1 SEMTLLW
8 LSRQLWRHR
17 VKGLL
22 VTLVKRTS
30 HEDDR
35 RAAATTD
42 VRPIPEDPGKARP
55 HTSTRGHPTE
65 SKRRRPPP
73 LAFLKIH
80 KTGSSTVQNLLF
92 RLGEK
97 EKAAFAFPYYTYQFA
112 YPERFRSQFVDELP
126 EGAAQFDI
134 LCSHMR
140 LDLAQLRQVMP
151 QNTVFFTLLR
161 DPVRTFESVFSYFTA
176 TVPAFAQAKAA
187 AAVARKSALSVFLES
202 PESFWDPGEI
212 RNGLAK
218 NPMCFD
224 LGLNSQG
231 WNASWPEDLA
241 QLEDAFQLVMIA
253 EHFDE
258 SLVLLGALLGL
269 DHEDLAYVRLNARSA
284 GSVATLDEGT
294 VGRLRSWNALDVLLY
309 DFFLQLFWEKAELY
323 GLDRL
328 ERDAAL
334 LREAAER
341 LRQTCVARRGVPPG
355 DLEDLLRPWQTD
367 TATVVGYELRAN
379 LSQQQQGRC
388 VRLTLPELQYHTSA
402 GKNLLIANIP
412 GIVRHSN
419 VHLRK

>member
-1 SEMTLLW
+1 PP
-8 LSRQLWRHR
+8 HR
-17 VKGLL
+17 
-22 VTLVKRTS
+22 
-30 HEDDR
+30 EQ
-35 RAAATTD
+35 
-42 VRPIPEDPGKARP
+42 E
-55 HTSTRGHPTE
+55 E
-65 SKRRRPPP
+65 
-73 LAFLKIH
+73 

-388 VRLTLPELQYHTSA
+388 VRLTLPELQYHAHLYFLQYGRDMRSA
-402 GKNLLIANIP
+402 PTLFTRPPPVDKGEH
-412 GIVRHSN
+412 GIHLHRGGE
-419 VHLRK
+419 HLRGKDGRGT